1 MNERTAAPRH
11 FELRA
16 HTEREVDANILHAEN
31 LELIRDTCR
40 ALAPREPAEVR
51 LCTHNAHTGTAA
63 PGDGHCERESSSDQE
78 HRASWHPPSFCQVLV

>member
-11 FELRA
+11 FGLRDIQ
-16 HTEREVDANILHAEN
+16 TEREVDANILHAKN

-51 LCTHNAHTGTAA
+51 LCTHDAHTGTAA
-63 PGDGHCERESSSDQE
+63 PGDGHCPRESSSD
-78 HRASWHPPSFCQVLV
+78 